1 MRDDC
6 FPQLN
11 GDWDGPIRMLQE
23 FVQAVQEGSHS
34 EEPILM
40 WNGATREVHGRAE
53 FQSTVAFVLDG
64 VPHHVDGEWLE
75 SARVSQLNAAA
86 CALGRLRKD
95 FASSPPVWNMRWS
108 GGRCRALV
116 RVQLFGALHQFQGA
130 PTDCEASAKA
140 DMALRIVT
148 LGNCAPWRDVC
159 YPPALVPHSVKKH
172 KSHAI
177 DCGRCQVLGWQ
188 QLARLLVGIPEW
200 FACVR
205 VN

>member
-1 MRDDC
+1 MGGEMRDDC

-86 CALGRLRKD
+86 CALGRLRKI
-95 FASSPPVWNMRWS
+95 SHPHLQCGIC
-108 GGRCRALV
+108 GGV
-116 RVQLFGALHQFQGA
+116 EGG
-130 PTDCEASAKA
+130 
-140 DMALRIVT
+140 
-148 LGNCAPWRDVC
+148 
-159 YPPALVPHSVKKH
+159 
-172 KSHAI
+172 
-177 DCGRCQVLGWQ
+177 
-188 QLARLLVGIPEW
+188 VGHW
-200 FACVR
+200 
-205 VN
+205 